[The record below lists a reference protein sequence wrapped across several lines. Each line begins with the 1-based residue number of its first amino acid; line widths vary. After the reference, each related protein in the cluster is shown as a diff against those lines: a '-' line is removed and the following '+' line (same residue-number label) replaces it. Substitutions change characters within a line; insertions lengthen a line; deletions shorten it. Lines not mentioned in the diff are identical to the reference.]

1 METKSYTSA
10 VERSSIDEGLRGF
23 MVKVYNYMAA
33 GLCLTALVAYLIANT
48 SLIEAFFNI
57 NQAAGTVSLSGLGWL
72 LLVAPLIMIF
82 AFQWVV
88 TKGTPAQV
96 NGVFWLF
103 SAVMGAS
110 LTPTLLMYTAS
121 SMTRVFLITAAMFG
135 AMSLYGYTT
144 KRDLTGLGSF
154 LIMGLIGLIIAT
166 IVNMFMQSEAM
177 YYALSYIGVAIF
189 VGLTA
194 YDTQT
199 IRKIYSSADS
209 DDMVT
214 RKAVSGALSLYLD
227 FINLFLYLLRLMGDR
242 K

>member
-88 TKGTPAQV
+88 TKGTQLQA
-96 NGVFWLF
+96 
-103 SAVMGAS
+103 
-110 LTPTLLMYTAS
+110 
-121 SMTRVFLITAAMFG
+121 
-135 AMSLYGYTT
+135 
-144 KRDLTGLGSF
+144 
-154 LIMGLIGLIIAT
+154 
-166 IVNMFMQSEAM
+166 
-177 YYALSYIGVAIF
+177 
-189 VGLTA
+189 
-194 YDTQT
+194 
-199 IRKIYSSADS
+199 
-209 DDMVT
+209 
-214 RKAVSGALSLYLD
+214 
-227 FINLFLYLLRLMGDR
+227 
-242 K
+242 